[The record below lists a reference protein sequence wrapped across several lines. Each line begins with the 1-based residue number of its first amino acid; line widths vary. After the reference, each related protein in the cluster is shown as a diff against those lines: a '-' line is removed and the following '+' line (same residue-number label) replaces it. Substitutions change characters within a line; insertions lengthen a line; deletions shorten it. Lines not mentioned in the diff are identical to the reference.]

1 MSNRTVVP
9 APAVRPAASP
19 AVSPAATG
27 VAGQPWAY
35 PTLIALLAVSLG
47 VSGAPAPLYG
57 LYQEEWQFAPI
68 TTTLVF
74 AVYAVAALVAVLVA
88 GQASDKYGRKPLLL
102 GAGVTMVLGLVI
114 FMTAQ
119 GVVALFVAR
128 ALHGAAVGTA
138 VVAGSA
144 ALLDLRPEHGARTGH
159 LSGIMFNVGMAV
171 TILGAAM
178 LAQFG
183 PAPLVTPYA
192 VVATVVLALLVALLA
207 MTETHTGRTGAAS
220 GRLRLTRPHVPVEI
234 AADFRFAVLGVMAA
248 WSVLGV
254 YLSLFPAFA
263 GVSTHVHSLVFGGAV
278 VAAMAGAAAVSQAL
292 GHGIE
297 ARKAAI
303 IGDFGTALAL
313 GLSVLAL
320 DSGRAW
326 LVVAAAVFMGLMFG
340 LAFGGSLRH
349 LGKVVPA
356 DHRGAVMSAYY
367 VLAYG
372 AMAVPT
378 ILAGWAATTWGLA
391 AVFPWFSLAVALAC
405 VAAGTLGLRPRPAQ
419 PHLA

>member
-1 MSNRTVVP
+1 MSTTVART
-9 APAVRPAASP
+9 ATGRTAGPAAGTVGDP
-19 AVSPAATG
+19 QA
-27 VAGQPWAY
+27 QRWAY
-35 PTLIALLAVSLG
+35 PMLIALLAVSLG

-57 LYQEEWQFAPI
+57 LYQQRFDFAPI

-102 GAGVTMVLGLVI
+102 GAVVTMVVGLLV

-119 GVVALFVAR
+119 DVAALFVAR

-159 LSGIMFNVGMAV
+159 LTGVMFNVGMAL
-171 TILGAAM
+171 TILAAAT

-183 PAPLVTPYA
+183 PDPLVVPYA
-192 VVATVVLALLVALLA
+192 AVAVVVLVLMVGLVM
-207 MTETHTGRTGAAS
+207 MTETHEGRTGRAS
-220 GRLRLTRPHVPVEI
+220 GRLRLQRPHVPAEI
-234 AADFRFAVLGVMAA
+234 IADFRFAVLGVMAS

-254 YLSLFPAFA
+254 YLSLFPAYA
-263 GVSTHVHSLVFGGAV
+263 GQRTGIHSLVFGGAV
-278 VAAMAGAAAVSQAL
+278 VAAMAAAAALSQAVA
-292 GHGIE
+292 GPITP
-297 ARKAAI
+297 RVAAVV
-303 IGDFGTALAL
+303 GDAGTAVAL

-320 DSGRAW
+320 DSGHAS
-326 LVVAAAVFMGLMFG
+326 LVVLAAVGLGLMFG
-340 LAFGGSLRH
+340 LGFGGSLRH
-349 LGKVVPA
+349 LGQVVPA
-356 DHRGAVMSAYY
+356 SHRGQVMSAYY

-378 ILAGWAATTWGLA
+378 ILAGWAATMWALSS
-391 AVFPWFSLAVALAC
+391 VFPWFSLVVALAC
-405 VAAGTLGLRPRPAQ
+405 LGAAAMGVRLIKAQ
-419 PHLA
+419 ANAAASA

>member
-1 MSNRTVVP
+1 MTL
-9 APAVRPAASP
+9 APTERDTALDQR
-19 AVSPAATG
+19 
-27 VAGQPWAY
+27 WAY
-35 PTLIALLAVSLG
+35 PLIIALLAVSLG

-57 LYQEEWQFAPI
+57 LYEERWGFSPI

-74 AVYAVAALVAVLVA
+74 AVYAVAALGAVLVA

-102 GAGVTMVLGLVI
+102 AAGVTMIAGLVV
-114 FMTAQ
+114 FMTAD
-119 GVVALFVAR
+119 GVAALFVAR

-138 VVAGSA
+138 VVTGSA

-171 TILGAAM
+171 TILGAAT

-183 PAPLVTPYA
+183 PAPFVTPYA
-192 VVATVVLALLVALLA
+192 VVAAVVLALLVGVLA
-207 MTETHTGRTGAAS
+207 MSETHHERTGRSS
-220 GRLRLTRPHVPVEI
+220 GRLRLTRPHVPAEI
-234 AADFRFAVLGVMAA
+234 AADFRFAVVGVMAS

-254 YLSLFPAFA
+254 YLSLFPTFA
-263 GVSTHVHSLVFGGAV
+263 GVSTHVHSLVFGGSV

-292 GHGIE
+292 GGGID
-297 ARKAAI
+297 ARRAAI

-320 DSGRAW
+320 DSHQAW
-326 LVVAAAVFMGLMFG
+326 LVVASAVFMGLMFG
-340 LAFGGSLRH
+340 LAFGGSLRY
-349 LGKVVPA
+349 LGNVVPA
-356 DHRGAVMSAYY
+356 AHRGAVMSAFY
-367 VLAYG
+367 VLAYT

-378 ILAGWAATTWGLA
+378 ILAGWAATTWGLP
-391 AVFPWFSLAVALAC
+391 AVFPWFAFAVAIAC
-405 VAAGTLGLRPRPAQ
+405 IAAGALGLRPAPRVAAE